1 MESLLDTRTDA
12 VDEEELLNKVDE
24 EELLDELYEVLTN
37 LCHYY
42 EGMKR
47 ELAKG
52 EYDRKKAE
60 SDWTVLM
67 HNERMNVIP
76 ILADM
81 FQKVSES

>member
-1 MESLLDTRTDA
+1 MESLLDTHGDDT
-12 VDEEELLNKVDE
+12 LDE
-24 EELLDELYEVLTN
+24 EELLDDLYDALTN

-52 EYDRKKAE
+52 EYGREQAE
-60 SDWTVLM
+60 RDWTALTYNEGMSVL
-67 HNERMNVIP
+67 P